1 MLSIY
6 CHDEYIYC
14 NILYK
19 MFDDQLVIQKEGE
32 FVRLNNSVIA
42 FLNRKAGP
50 NFMPRIRVM

>member
-1 MLSIY
+1 MY
-6 CHDEYIYC
+6 YHDVYIY

-50 NFMPRIRVM
+50 NFIPRIRVM